1 MGKNAEQ
8 QGLYGTLAV
17 IKQRKKRRNQAV
29 SGGRAVLLPALLAPL
44 LAWCGQAQFTT
55 GQQTDPLAV
64 LVEVLKSSDDAGV
77 QASLLAGMLS
87 GLEGQRNV
95 RPPKGWSKVSAKLL
109 KSDDRAVR
117 TMTLQLGQI
126 FGDPQAIK
134 FMLSMV
140 RDSKAEI
147 QDRRTALKS
156 LLSQQNKQVLAELD
170 ALLDEPAMQ
179 LDAIRAYSVL
189 EIAEAPRLLLDR
201 YPKFA
206 APEQRAVIETLATRK
221 SYAQSL
227 LAAMEAQM
235 VAAEDVPAYVAR
247 SLEGLLGDAFTKV
260 YGEVREVAQ
269 DKTELIARYKKL
281 LSPAALARA
290 DAARGR
296 VVFEKTCVACHI
308 LYDKGGKVGPNITG
322 SNRANLD
329 YILLNLLDPSY
340 DVPESYRMVVITTVN
355 GRILSGVIAEEDNQR
370 LVLRTAEQPT
380 VVIPK
385 QDIDLRK
392 VSPLSLMPEGQLLKM
407 KKDEVVNLIKYL
419 QTDSQVEIPK

>member
-1 MGKNAEQ
+1 MNAWE
-8 QGLYGTLAV
+8 QGLQGTLV
-17 IKQRKKRRNQAV
+17 VLKQLNKRLNQPV
-29 SGGRAVLLPALLAPL
+29 SGGRAVLLVALLAPL
-44 LAWCGQAQFTT
+44 LAWCGQGEIST
-55 GQQTDPLAV
+55 GQETDPLAV
-64 LVEVLKSSDDAGV
+64 LVEVLKTTDDAGI
-77 QASLLAGMLS
+77 QASLLKGMLS

-95 RPPKGWSKVSAKLL
+95 RAPKGWSKVSAKLL

-140 RDSKAEI
+140 RDSKAEVP
-147 QDRRTALKS
+147 DRRTALKS
-156 LLSQQNKQVLAELD
+156 LLSQQNKQVLAELES
-170 ALLDEPAMQ
+170 LLDQPAMQ

-189 EIAEAPRLLLDR
+189 ELAEAPRLLLDR

-221 SYAQSL
+221 IYAQAL
-227 LAAMEAQM
+227 LAAMEAKT
-235 VAAEDVPAYVAR
+235 VATEDVPAYVAR
-247 SLEGLLGDAFTKV
+247 SLEGLLGDAFTRV

-281 LSPAALARA
+281 LSPAVLARA
-290 DAARGR
+290 DAGRGR
-296 VVFEKTCVACHI
+296 VVYEKTCAACHI

-322 SNRANLD
+322 SNRGNLD

-370 LVLRTAEQPT
+370 LVLKTAEQPT

>member
-1 MGKNAEQ
+1 MKNWSPSLLA
-8 QGLYGTLAV
+8 LAV
-17 IKQRKKRRNQAV
+17 TCFCHSEI
-29 SGGRAVLLPALLAPL
+29 S
-44 LAWCGQAQFTT
+44 T
-55 GQQTDPLAV
+55 GQETDPLAV

-95 RPPKGWSKVSAKLL
+95 RAPKGWSKVSAKLL
-109 KSDDRAVR
+109 KSDDRKVR

-140 RDSKAEI
+140 RDSKAEV

-189 EIAEAPRLLLDR
+189 ELAEAPRLLLDR

-221 SYAQSL
+221 IYAQAL
-227 LAAMEAQM
+227 LAAMEAKT
-235 VAAEDVPAYVAR
+235 VATDDVPAYVAR

>member
-1 MGKNAEQ
+1 VIERRYSRSTRPVCSGHPARATCLL
-8 QGLYGTLAV
+8 GL
-17 IKQRKKRRNQAV
+17 
-29 SGGRAVLLPALLAPL
+29 VLTCFCLPRLTT
-44 LAWCGQAQFTT
+44 AQE
-55 GQQTDPLAV
+55 TDPLAV
-64 LVEVLKSSDDAGV
+64 LVEVLKSSDDASV

-95 RPPKGWSKVSAKLL
+95 RAPKGWSKVSAKLL
-109 KSDDRAVR
+109 KSDDRKVR

-140 RDSKAEI
+140 RDPKAEV

-189 EIAEAPRLLLDR
+189 ELAEAPRLLLDR

-221 SYAQSL
+221 IYAQAL
-227 LAAMEAQM
+227 LAAMEAKT
-235 VAAEDVPAYVAR
+235 VATDDVPAYVAR

-370 LVLRTAEQPT
+370 LVLKTAEQPT